1 MAMAVDYAPGVVL
14 SAIVAVIGYVT
25 APYVAHVA
33 PIPNMV
39 IALVV
44 GIALNPIAARPAVQP
59 GMAFCVRT
67 VLRWAV
73 ALLGLR
79 VGLANIAAL
88 GAETAALIVVAMV
101 ATVASGF
108 IIARWYGRGPGF
120 GALVG
125 VGTAVCGASATLAC
139 STVVPDYP
147 GKQPDIAFVVVAVN
161 ALATLAMLV
170 YPPICILL
178 GFDPQTTGVML
189 GGTIHD
195 VAQVVGA
202 GYAVSN
208 AVGNTAVIVKLFRVF
223 LLLPV
228 VLGVGWYFTRMG
240 LKHGEARVPVPV
252 FAIVF
257 LVLCAINSA
266 MPWVPS
272 LLPAYAPIK
281 SALVEAS
288 TSGLLLA
295 IGALGLGTS
304 VVRHAGRDENADIAV
319 DRVARGPRRE
329 LLRRD
334 VGLAVVLGVT
344 FHPVCLR
351 LEKRGAFAGASSLH
365 RPPGGLVHRNGVVAV
380 DAHAGEAVATGA
392 LGDADGDLL
401 VGGNGD
407 GVAVVLAEEHDWK
420 LVDARE

>member
-1 MAMAVDYAPGVVL
+1 MTAENSQSLQPAIDKAIDYAPGIAV
-14 SAIVAVIGYVT
+14 SAFVAAVGYFA
-25 APYVAHVA
+25 APYVGKVV

-44 GIALNPIAARPAVQP
+44 GIVLNPYAARAATQA

-79 VGLANIAAL
+79 VGLADIAAL
-88 GAETAALIVVAMV
+88 GPATAILIMVAML
-101 ATVASGF
+101 ATLMSGF
-108 IIARWYGRGPGF
+108 MFARWNGRGPGF

-139 STVVPDYP
+139 STVVPDYT

-161 ALATLAMLV
+161 ALATLAILI
-170 YPPICILL
+170 YPPLCILL
-178 GFDPQTTGVML
+178 HFDPQTTGVML

-202 GYAVSN
+202 GYSVSV

-228 VLGVGWYFTRMG
+228 VLGVGWHFTRMG

-257 LVLCAINSA
+257 LILCAVNSA
-266 MPWVPS
+266 VPWAPALMPS
-272 LLPAYAPIK
+272 YTPIK
-281 SALVEAS
+281 AVLVEAS
-288 TSGLLLA
+288 SWGLLLA

-304 VVRHAGRDENADIAV
+304 IKVIMGLGWRHIATVVGSTAV
-319 DRVARGPRRE
+319 IFVIVTGGLL
-329 LLRRD
+329 LLR
-334 VGLAVVLGVT
+334 
-344 FHPVCLR
+344 
-351 LEKRGAFAGASSLH
+351 
-365 RPPGGLVHRNGVVAV
+365 LV
-380 DAHAGEAVATGA
+380 
-392 LGDADGDLL
+392 
-401 VGGNGD
+401 
-407 GVAVVLAEEHDWK
+407 
-420 LVDARE
+420 